1 MLFWGDVTSNPGNS
15 GGPVYRLQDAKIVG
29 MLTASRL
36 TSVLDEIGQPTN
48 MSQSASLAVIVPGYS
63 ILKFINDNNISLS
76 WKYNYSIFNHQFIF
90 TLFTSFD
97 FSKKLPLFKT

>member
-1 MLFWGDVTSNPGNS
+1 
-15 GGPVYRLQDAKIVG
+15 

-76 WKYNYSIFNHQFIF
+76 
-90 TLFTSFD
+90 
-97 FSKKLPLFKT
+97 